1 MNKQKGFT
9 TLLVTAM
16 LLIAALLFSLASYK
30 SVFYQIKRAQNEVM
44 ARKAHWLAEG
54 GVECAF
60 AEVKASGLMPN
71 DPIYPNDCAAEIAD
85 TSINFAF
92 MSSNKFSIE
101 ASASPDS
108 IAKANVTKSAELALS
123 GKSGA
128 IQTGSNMYAH
138 SSLRFYY
145 PDPGVWTEDG
155 WQCVA
160 LRYRNEYFP
169 NASVVNSGLADLPK
183 GKNCLPDYMTNGTG
197 LAALKN
203 DFVHDPNLSPFEN
216 FFDIADAD
224 HDDVKNKK
232 FDVVITEKT
241 SPSGSLEYSG
251 MSNCGKAI
259 KDALSSGHESVWVE
273 GHCELS
279 GNDYVDIV
287 KASNES
293 DGIMI
298 LIHDGMFSLY
308 PEKVAGND
316 GDLNYQGMIFHYN
329 YEYNYNFNDWAG
341 SEAQKQLTHIPSV
354 FGENVHLASF
364 YLHGAL
370 NLDGGLILDAKHY
383 DSTSK
388 KYISQNALLNDSFA
402 MTYNETYFTKF
413 SNNNNDVRWVK
424 GSWHDF

>member
-1 MNKQKGFT
+1 MSKQKGFT

-44 ARKAHWLAEG
+44 DRKAHWLAEG

-71 DPIYPNDCAAEIAD
+71 DPTFPNTCTTEIAD
-85 TSINFAF
+85 TSIDFTF
-92 MSSNKFSIE
+92 MSTNQFSIE

-108 IAKANVTKSAELALS
+108 IAKANVTKSAELSSS

-138 SSLRFYY
+138 SSLNFYY
-145 PDPGVWTEDG
+145 PDPGVWTEGG

-160 LRYRNEYFP
+160 LRYRNEYLP
-169 NASVVNSGLADLPK
+169 NASVVNSGLSDKPK
-183 GKNCLPDYMTNGTG
+183 GKDCLPDYMTVGTG
-197 LAALKN
+197 VAALEN

-216 FFDIADAD
+216 FFGVSDAD
-224 HDDVKNKK
+224 HNDVKNKK
-232 FDVVITEKT
+232 FDVVITEKA

-251 MSNCGKAI
+251 ITNCGKAI
-259 KDALSSGHESVWVE
+259 KEALSNGHESVWVE

-279 GNDYVDIV
+279 GDDYVDVV

-293 DGIMI
+293 GGIMI

-308 PEKVAGND
+308 PQVVTVNGSN
-316 GDLNYQGMIFHYN
+316 LNYQGMIFHYN
-329 YEYNYNFNDWAG
+329 YDYEFNFDGWAG
-341 SEAQKQLTHIPSV
+341 SEAHKQLTHIPSV

-370 NLDGGLILDAKHY
+370 NLNGGLILDAKHY

-388 KYISQNALLNDSFA
+388 KYISQNALLNDSLA
-402 MTYNETYFTKF
+402 MTYNDSYFSKF
-413 SNNNNDVRWVK
+413 SSNQNQVRWIK